1 MSMVQEKMYMDV
13 DDVCAILGVSKAYAY
28 NLMREYNKELKANI
42 MTAITD
48 DNPVANLRFFTFLS
62 LAKTISFKISCSFCP
77 ISILYLTIIRISFKH
92 FNDISILP
100 QVCVQNVGFL
110 ILRSNNLIE

>member
-1 MSMVQEKMYMDV
+1 
-13 DDVCAILGVSKAYAY
+13 
-28 NLMREYNKELKANI
+28 

-62 LAKTISFKISCSFCP
+62 LAKTISFKISCSYRP